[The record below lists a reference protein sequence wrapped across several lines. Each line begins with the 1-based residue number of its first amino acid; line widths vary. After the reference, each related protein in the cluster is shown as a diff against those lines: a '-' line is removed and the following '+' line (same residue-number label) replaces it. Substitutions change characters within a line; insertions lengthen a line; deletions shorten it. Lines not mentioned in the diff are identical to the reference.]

1 MLEWKSFTAYNIE
14 VLVQSPQRELM
25 VLFKVLLIS
34 CPPRCTFSPPSWT
47 GSQAHITEYSE
58 TSLRVFLSQ
67 QMQLHQQTRQPGK
80 PHYFI
85 HSFLDQIDKVQG
97 PAALNS
103 SPAAH
108 QQAPGTQQHL
118 SSVPTGTEN
127 PESHFQAEMLV
138 MTTHNLFFGGRDH
151 RHHPALWTPHSA
163 QIRRGV
169 MSASWRARDE
179 GAGVWGQLEAAV
191 GTVHISGSP
200 RQSAG

>member
-1 MLEWKSFTAYNIE
+1 MLEWKSFTTYNIE
-14 VLVQSPQRELM
+14 VPVQSPQRELM

-47 GSQAHITEYSE
+47 GSQAHITEYSK
-58 TSLRVFLSQ
+58 TSLRVFISQ
-67 QMQLHQQTRQPGK
+67 QIQLHQQTWQPRK

-118 SSVPTGTEN
+118 SSVPTGTEH

-138 MTTHNLFFGGRDH
+138 MTTHNLFFGGTEITGTTLRYGLLILLKY
-151 RHHPALWTPHSA
+151 AEVLCLQAGELGT
-163 QIRRGV
+163 RGLGFGV
-169 MSASWRARDE
+169 SWRLR
-179 GAGVWGQLEAAV
+179 
-191 GTVHISGSP
+191 
-200 RQSAG
+200 

>member
-1 MLEWKSFTAYNIE
+1 MPSLCQTRVHGSLEWSSLRMLEWKSFTAYNIE

-103 SPAAH
+103 SPPAGAWHAA
-108 QQAPGTQQHL
+108 API
-118 SSVPTGTEN
+118 
-127 PESHFQAEMLV
+127 FC
-138 MTTHNLFFGGRDH
+138 THRNREPREPFPGRD
-151 RHHPALWTPHSA
+151 
-163 QIRRGV
+163 
-169 MSASWRARDE
+169 
-179 GAGVWGQLEAAV
+179 V
-191 GTVHISGSP
+191 GDDD
-200 RQSAG
+200 A